1 MAHQPEKDAE
11 TVQAGDLLVT
21 QATGSLLVHRRN
33 ILQYNMLSPHTVY
46 IFYMPIHHMLY
57 RCPRCGHD
65 PLDGHKGRSEC
76 SSCGTR
82 FQQGRGS
89 VIIVRPPKGPP
100 ERTSAS
106 SLLADVEKMGGPG
119 TGREPGGERGEHEVG
134 GMSEEGLFRE
144 ARIVFGKAEGHDVI
158 RLRGEVLGFSERISW
173 KGEGLIKLE
182 GEALTFAPDPTSGRK
197 VEEFSC
203 ILSDIRGVLI
213 SSSAL
218 QVTLDG
224 GRMYQ
229 FEFVDDSS
237 KRWEDLVCLAL
248 TRLYAR
254 GGQLITEFKPRIT
267 VRPDNSLNVP
277 GVGRPR

>member
-1 MAHQPEKDAE
+1 
-11 TVQAGDLLVT
+11 
-21 QATGSLLVHRRN
+21 
-33 ILQYNMLSPHTVY
+33 
-46 IFYMPIHHMLY
+46 MPIHDMLY

-65 PLDGHKGRSEC
+65 PLDGHKRRAKC

-89 VIIVRPPKGPP
+89 VIIVRPRKGPP

-106 SLLADVEKMGGPG
+106 RLIADVEKMGGPG
-119 TGREPGGERGEHEVG
+119 TG
-134 GMSEEGLFRE
+134 EGLLRE
-144 ARIVFGKAEGHDVI
+144 ARIVFGRAEGHDVI

-173 KGEGLIKLE
+173 KGGGLIKLE
-182 GEALTFAPDPTSGRK
+182 GEALTFAPDQGAVGRVK
-197 VEEFSC
+197 EFSC
-203 ILSDIRGVLI
+203 LLGDIRGILI

-254 GGQLITEFKPRIT
+254 SGQCITEFKPRIT
-267 VRPDNSLNVP
+267 ARPDDSQVSR
-277 GVGRPR
+277 G